1 MIKLNLLSPAE
12 KKDLRII
19 EFNRL
24 IFSLT
29 GWLLIILVIFSI
41 FLASAFLS
49 LSILLKEQTNLITI
63 RENEPQMQNLLE
75 IEEKIKRTNQV
86 IKQIDSKQQQMV
98 LWTPLLEGLT
108 KIVPTGVCLTTL
120 SYQSNSDQIILNGWA
135 DRRESLLHFQKSLEE
150 SSFFTEV
157 ETPLANLVKEKDI
170 DFSFTLHLNSD

>member
-1 MIKLNLLSPAE
+1 MNLLSPAE
-12 KKDLRII
+12 KRDLRIT

-24 IFSLT
+24 VFSLAS
-29 GWLLIILVIFSI
+29 WLLVILVIFSI

-63 RENEPQMQNLLE
+63 RESEPQMQNLLK
-75 IEEKIKRTNQV
+75 IEDKIRQTNQV
-86 IKQIDSKQQQMV
+86 IKQINSKQRQMV

-120 SYQSNSDQIILNGWA
+120 AYQSNSNQIILNGWA
-135 DRRESLLHFQKSLEE
+135 NQREDLLRFQKSLEE
-150 SSFFTEV
+150 NPFFAEV

-170 DFSFTLHLNSD
+170 DFSFTLQLNSR